1 MRRIGLGSD
10 SATLIG
16 AGGIGIVQFLA
27 VVPAILFIDKVGGY
41 FIYMLIMF
49 GGCLVGWLS
58 FRTETVA

>member
-27 VVPAILFIDKVGGY
+27 VVPAILFIDRVGEY
-41 FIYMLIMF
+41 FYLYF
-49 GGCLVGWLS
+49 NNFWRVLS
-58 FRTETVA
+58 GSVAF